1 VINDY
6 VADIAILILIYI
18 ALGAS
23 LNLLMGYAGQFS
35 MAQAVFYGIGA
46 YSAGLLAVHLGVP
59 PLLSIVGAVA
69 ISFISAGILALPAAK
84 RVSGEYLILLTLAFQ
99 IVVNQLM
106 NSMRGLTGG
115 PYGFTVPWLTL
126 FGRDFITPVEFVPLV
141 AIACLIVLGITW
153 GIGESPFGRLLK
165 GIREDETAVRALG
178 KNTTV
183 AKLLVFGITAALA
196 GFIGGLSAYYYQF
209 IAPGTY
215 SLDLSIFVV
224 SIIVLGG
231 IGNLTGTI
239 VGAIILGGL
248 RPFLQNVDF
257 IGDENSYPWQAVIY
271 GMALILLMMFRPEGL
286 LPEGVGIRSLVRRL
300 TSRADSAPVLASHL
314 HLHLQAPGLSPTAN
328 GRAADRD
335 ARDARILAPSMDA
348 AAERHVAD
356 GATARLAP
364 GPETAVVATAQAEIV
379 RIEDLAKHF
388 GGIYAVNGVN
398 LTLHEDRITA
408 LIGPNGA
415 GKTTIFNLI
424 TGILSPDRGR
434 VYLRGQDIT
443 GKPPNEVANLGMARS
458 FQDMRLFRRLTV
470 LENVAMAVPH
480 QAGESVVSL
489 ALRPRYS
496 RRVEAETRSK
506 AMGYLE
512 LIEMTGNAH
521 ERVANLGYGEQ
532 KLVAIARLLATESEV
547 LLLDEP
553 TSGIDPAAL
562 DDMIALVLRL
572 KGIGRTICVVEHSL
586 HVVERL
592 ADHVVFMEEGRVTA
606 EGTIADLTS
615 QERLVEVYFG
625 T

>member
-1 VINDY
+1 MLNDY
-6 VADIAILILIYI
+6 TADIAILILIYI
-18 ALGAS
+18 SLGAS

-46 YSAGLLAVHLGVP
+46 YSAGLLAVNLGFSPVV
-59 PLLSIVGAVA
+59 SIIGAIV

-84 RVSGEYLILLTLAFQ
+84 RVSGEYLILLTLAFL

-106 NSMRGLTGG
+106 NSMRDLTGG
-115 PYGFTVPWLTL
+115 PYGFTVPWLTIL
-126 FGRDFITPVEFVPLV
+126 GRDFITPVEYVPLMV
-141 AIACLIVLGITW
+141 IGCLIVLLVTW

-178 KNTTV
+178 KNTAL
-183 AKLLVFGITAALA
+183 AKVLVFGITAGLA

-248 RPFLQNVDF
+248 SPFLQNVDF
-257 IGDENSYPWQAVIY
+257 IGDENSYSWQAIIY
-271 GMALILLMMFRPEGL
+271 GLALILLMMYRPEGL
-286 LPEGVGIRSLVRRL
+286 LPEGIGFGALWRRL
-300 TSRADSAPVLASHL
+300 TGRTLPSQIGMPKTPELIAANGKVATPMPVGTDVTVLSTGRSGGVPTGPVSADS
-314 HLHLQAPGLSPTAN
+314 
-328 GRAADRD
+328 D
-335 ARDARILAPSMDA
+335 
-348 AAERHVAD
+348 
-356 GATARLAP
+356 
-364 GPETAVVATAQAEIV
+364 IV
-379 RIEDLAKHF
+379 RVEDLAKHF

-398 LTLHEDRITA
+398 LVLSENQITA

-424 TGILSPDRGR
+424 TGVLTPDRGR
-434 VYLRGQDIT
+434 VYLRGRDIT
-443 GKPPNEVANLGMARS
+443 GKPPNEVATLGMARS
-458 FQDMRLFRRLTV
+458 FQDTRLFRRLTV
-470 LENVAMAVPH
+470 LQNVAMAVPH
-480 QAGESVVSL
+480 QTGENVASL
-489 ALRPRYS
+489 ALRPLRS
-496 RRVEAETRSK
+496 RRVEEETLAK

-512 LIEMTGNAH
+512 LVEMADTAH
-521 ERVANLGYGEQ
+521 ALVANLGYGEQ
-532 KLVAIARLLATESEV
+532 KVVAIARLLATESPV

-553 TSGIDPAAL
+553 TSGIDPAIL

-572 KGIGRTICVVEHSL
+572 KALGRTICVVEHSL
-586 HVVERL
+586 HVVEKL
-592 ADHVVFMEEGRVTA
+592 ADHVVFMEDGRVTA
-606 EGTIADLTS
+606 EGTIDELTS
-615 QERLVEVYFG
+615 QQRLVEAYFG

>member
-1 VINDY
+1 MLNDY
-6 VADIAILILIYI
+6 TADIAILILIYI
-18 ALGAS
+18 SLGAS

-46 YSAGLLAVHLGVP
+46 YSAGLLAVNLGFSPVV
-59 PLLSIVGAVA
+59 SIIGAIV

-106 NSMRGLTGG
+106 NSMRDLTGG
-115 PYGFTVPWLTL
+115 PYGFTVPWLTIL
-126 FGRDFITPVEFVPLV
+126 GRDFITPVEYVPLMV
-141 AIACLIVLGITW
+141 IGCLIVLLVTW

-178 KNTTV
+178 KNTAL
-183 AKLLVFGITAALA
+183 AKVLVFGITAGLA

-257 IGDENSYPWQAVIY
+257 IGDENSYSWQAIIY
-271 GMALILLMMFRPEGL
+271 GLALILLMMYRPEGL
-286 LPEGVGIRSLVRRL
+286 LPEGIGFGALWRRL
-300 TSRADSAPVLASHL
+300 TGRTLPSQIGMPKTPELIAANGKVATPMPVGTDVTVLSTGRSGGVPTGPVSADS
-314 HLHLQAPGLSPTAN
+314 
-328 GRAADRD
+328 D
-335 ARDARILAPSMDA
+335 
-348 AAERHVAD
+348 
-356 GATARLAP
+356 
-364 GPETAVVATAQAEIV
+364 IV
-379 RIEDLAKHF
+379 RVEDLAKHF

-398 LTLHEDRITA
+398 LVLSENQITA

-424 TGILSPDRGR
+424 TGVLTPDRGR
-434 VYLRGQDIT
+434 VYLRGRDIT
-443 GKPPNEVANLGMARS
+443 GKPPNEVATLGMARS
-458 FQDMRLFRRLTV
+458 FQDTRLFRRLTV
-470 LENVAMAVPH
+470 LQNVAMAVPH
-480 QAGESVVSL
+480 QTGENVASL
-489 ALRPRYS
+489 ALRPLRS
-496 RRVEAETRSK
+496 RRVEEETLAK

-512 LIEMTGNAH
+512 LVEMADTAH
-521 ERVANLGYGEQ
+521 ALVANLGYGEQ
-532 KLVAIARLLATESEV
+532 KVVAIARLLATESPV

-553 TSGIDPAAL
+553 TSGIDPAIL

-572 KGIGRTICVVEHSL
+572 KALGRTICVVEHSL
-586 HVVERL
+586 HVVEKL
-592 ADHVVFMEEGRVTA
+592 ADHVVFMEDGRVTA
-606 EGTIADLTS
+606 EGTIDELTS
-615 QERLVEVYFG
+615 QQRLVEAYFG

>member
-1 VINDY
+1 MLNDY
-6 VADIAILILIYI
+6 TADIAILILIYI
-18 ALGAS
+18 SLGAS

-46 YSAGLLAVHLGVP
+46 YSAGLLAVNYGFS
-59 PLLSIVGAVA
+59 PLLSIVGAIVVA
-69 ISFISAGILALPAAK
+69 FISAGILALPAAK

-106 NSMRGLTGG
+106 NSMRDLTGG

-126 FGRDFITPVEFVPLV
+126 FGRDFITPVEYLPLMV
-141 AIACLIVLGITW
+141 IGCLIVLLVTW

-178 KNTTV
+178 KNTIA
-183 AKLLVFGITAALA
+183 AKLLVFGITAGLA

-257 IGDENSYPWQAVIY
+257 IGDENSYPWQAIIY
-271 GMALILLMMFRPEGL
+271 GLALIILMMFRPEGL
-286 LPEGVGIRSLVRRL
+286 LPEGTGLGSFWRRL
-300 TSRADSAPVLASHL
+300 SGRSPGSHSSTAAASLAL
-314 HLHLQAPGLSPTAN
+314 VAAN
-328 GRAADRD
+328 GNVV
-335 ARDARILAPSMDA
+335 APMSACTDPA
-348 AAERHVAD
+348 
-356 GATARLAP
+356 
-364 GPETAVVATAQAEIV
+364 AVVPARPQASSSDIV
-379 RIEDLAKHF
+379 RVEDLAKHF

-398 LTLHEDRITA
+398 LALRENQITA

-424 TGILSPDRGR
+424 TGVLTPDRGR
-434 VYLRGQDIT
+434 VYLRGRDIT

-458 FQDMRLFRRLTV
+458 FQDTRLFRRLTV

-480 QAGESVVSL
+480 QAGENVASL
-489 ALRPRYS
+489 ALRPLRS
-496 RRVEAETRSK
+496 RRDEAETWAK
-506 AMGYLE
+506 AMAYLE
-512 LIEMTGNAH
+512 LIEMADKAN

-532 KLVAIARLLATESEV
+532 KVVAIARLLATESPV

-553 TSGIDPAAL
+553 TSGIDPAVL

-572 KGIGRTICVVEHSL
+572 KELGRTICVVEHSL
-586 HVVERL
+586 HVVEKL

-606 EGTIADLTS
+606 EGTIAELTS
-615 QERLVEVYFG
+615 QQRLVEVYFG

>member
-1 VINDY
+1 MLNDY
-6 VADIAILILIYI
+6 TADIAILILIYI
-18 ALGAS
+18 SLGAS

-46 YSAGLLAVHLGVP
+46 YSAGLLAVNLGFSPVV
-59 PLLSIVGAVA
+59 SIIGAIV

-106 NSMRGLTGG
+106 NSMRDLTGG
-115 PYGFTVPWLTL
+115 PYGFTVPWLTIL
-126 FGRDFITPVEFVPLV
+126 GRDFITPVEYVPLMV
-141 AIACLIVLGITW
+141 IGCLIVLLVTW

-178 KNTTV
+178 KNTAL
-183 AKLLVFGITAALA
+183 AKVLVFGITAGLA

-257 IGDENSYPWQAVIY
+257 IGDENSYSWQAIIY
-271 GMALILLMMFRPEGL
+271 GLALILLMMHRPEGL
-286 LPEGVGIRSLVRRL
+286 LPEGIGFGALWRRL
-300 TSRADSAPVLASHL
+300 TGRTLPSQIGMPKTPELIAANGKVATPMPVGTDVTVLSTGRSGGVPTGPVSADS
-314 HLHLQAPGLSPTAN
+314 
-328 GRAADRD
+328 D
-335 ARDARILAPSMDA
+335 
-348 AAERHVAD
+348 
-356 GATARLAP
+356 
-364 GPETAVVATAQAEIV
+364 IV
-379 RIEDLAKHF
+379 RVEDLAKHF

-398 LTLHEDRITA
+398 LVLSENQITA

-424 TGILSPDRGR
+424 TGVLTPDRGR
-434 VYLRGQDIT
+434 VYLRGRDIT
-443 GKPPNEVANLGMARS
+443 GKPPNEVATLGMARS
-458 FQDMRLFRRLTV
+458 FQDTRLFRRLTV
-470 LENVAMAVPH
+470 LQNVAMAVPH
-480 QAGESVVSL
+480 QTGENVASL
-489 ALRPRYS
+489 ALRPLRS
-496 RRVEAETRSK
+496 RRVEEETLAK

-512 LIEMTGNAH
+512 LVEMADTAH
-521 ERVANLGYGEQ
+521 ALVANLGYGEQ
-532 KLVAIARLLATESEV
+532 KVVAIARLLATESPV

-553 TSGIDPAAL
+553 TSGIDPAIL

-572 KGIGRTICVVEHSL
+572 KALGRTICVVEHSL
-586 HVVERL
+586 HVVEKL
-592 ADHVVFMEEGRVTA
+592 ADHVVFMEDGRVTA
-606 EGTIADLTS
+606 EGTIDELTS
-615 QERLVEVYFG
+615 QQRLVEAYFG

>member
-1 VINDY
+1 MLNDY
-6 VADIAILILIYI
+6 TADIAILILIYI

-46 YSAGLLAVHLGVP
+46 YSAGLLAVNLGFS
-59 PLLSIVGAVA
+59 PLMSILGAVIIA
-69 ISFISAGILALPAAK
+69 FISAGILALPAAK

-115 PYGFTVPWLTL
+115 PYGFTVPWLTI
-126 FGRDFITPVEFVPLV
+126 FGRDVINPVEYLPIMALGCLLV
-141 AIACLIVLGITW
+141 LLITW
-153 GIGESPFGRLLK
+153 AIGESPFGRVLK
-165 GIREDETAVRALG
+165 GIREDETAVQALG
-178 KNTTV
+178 KNTTA
-183 AKLLVFGITAALA
+183 AKLLVFGITAGMA
-196 GFIGGLSAYYYQF
+196 GFIGGLSAYYYQY

-215 SLDLSIFVV
+215 SLDLSIFIV

-257 IGDENSYPWQAVIY
+257 IGEDSFSWQAIIY
-271 GMALILLMMFRPEGL
+271 GLALILLMMFRPEGL
-286 LPEGVGIRSLVRRL
+286 LPEGTGIGPLLQRL
-300 TSRADSAPVLASHL
+300 TGRANRTPASIMPAASGAVVSANGHIPGSAATGGATPASASPIVAVSPASAP
-314 HLHLQAPGLSPTAN
+314 PTM
-328 GRAADRD
+328 AAT
-335 ARDARILAPSMDA
+335 P
-348 AAERHVAD
+348 AD
-356 GATARLAP
+356 
-364 GPETAVVATAQAEIV
+364 IV

-398 LTLHEDRITA
+398 LTLREHQITA

-424 TGILSPDRGR
+424 TGVLTPDRGK
-434 VYLRGQDIT
+434 VFLRGQEIT
-443 GKPPNEVANLGMARS
+443 GKTPNEVANLGMARS
-458 FQDMRLFRRLTV
+458 FQDTRLFRRLTV

-480 QAGESVVSL
+480 QTGENVAAL
-489 ALRPRYS
+489 ALRPLRS
-496 RRVEAETRSK
+496 RRIEEETLAK

-512 LIEMTGNAH
+512 LIEMADKAH

-532 KLVAIARLLATESEV
+532 KVVAIARLLATESEV

-553 TSGIDPAAL
+553 TSGIDPAVL
-562 DDMIALVLRL
+562 DDMIALVLCL
-572 KGIGRTICVVEHSL
+572 KDLGRTICVVEHSI
-586 HVVERL
+586 HVVQKL
-592 ADHVVFMEEGRVTA
+592 ADHVVFMEDGRVTA
-606 EGTIADLTS
+606 EGTIDELTS